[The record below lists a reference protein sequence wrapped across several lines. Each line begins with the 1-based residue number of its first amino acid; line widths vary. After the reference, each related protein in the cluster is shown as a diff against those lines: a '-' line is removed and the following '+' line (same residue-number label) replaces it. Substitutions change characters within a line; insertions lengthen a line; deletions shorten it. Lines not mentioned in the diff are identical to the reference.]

1 MKRNEF
7 VRRPQEET
15 SPKADR
21 AKMIRFKGSEIL
33 KRVEFV
39 RFPQAEASPKANRVK
54 IIRFKISDPS
64 NRSVSTHALH

>member
-1 MKRNEF
+1 
-7 VRRPQEET
+7 
-15 SPKADR
+15 
-21 AKMIRFKGSEIL
+21 MIRFKGSEIL